1 MSLELYVAIPAIC
14 DSSAKDLNAA
24 AAAFELPIILES
36 SFSLKSAGGF
46 QPATFD
52 GEQTGAEISIEDK
65 AEVFDMYPDFA
76 EAAPQLDRVV
86 TLRWGGDFLEMAFA
100 NGIAA
105 AIAKACG
112 GVIYEPQGGTVMSIE
127 AAIAEAKSSA
137 QLAAPNHGIGTKA
150 TKARQKPPFK
160 AMIDQ
165 IVSEFPAY
173 HVRGKWVLQHI
184 GNHHV
189 SGIFFDGP
197 PSKFNMNIYFAL
209 RPLSLFGDTREL
221 PYGKKARVYID
232 GTFSVDI
239 RAPGFSNALV
249 ELIKSDFV
257 PFGDRMRS
265 FPAMV
270 DHVRNGLD
278 TFTSTSWPDIRLAW
292 CDCATGQ
299 FEQARAHILEAFA
312 RVEKHNLQ
320 RLLDTPRFVQ
330 MREILPLLEHGD
342 PGPIG
347 NYLREQERREVEV
360 LQIQELWQPAPFP
373 FERPVSG

>member
-1 MSLELYVAIPAIC
+1 M
-14 DSSAKDLNAA
+14 
-24 AAAFELPIILES
+24 
-36 SFSLKSAGGF
+36 
-46 QPATFD
+46 T
-52 GEQTGAEISIEDK
+52 
-65 AEVFDMYPDFA
+65 
-76 EAAPQLDRVV
+76 
-86 TLRWGGDFLEMAFA
+86 
-100 NGIAA
+100 
-105 AIAKACG
+105 
-112 GVIYEPQGGTVMSIE
+112 
-127 AAIAEAKSSA
+127 
-137 QLAAPNHGIGTKA
+137 
-150 TKARQKPPFK
+150 ARQKAPFK

-173 HVRGKWVLQHI
+173 HVRGKWVFQHI

-197 PSKFNMNIYFAL
+197 PSKFNMGIYFAL

-221 PYGKKARVYID
+221 PYGKMVSVFID

-249 ELIKSDFV
+249 ELIKSDLV

-265 FPAMV
+265 FPEMV
-270 DHVRNGLD
+270 DHVRNGLER
-278 TFTSTSWPDIRLAW
+278 FTSTSWPDIRLAW
-292 CDCATGQ
+292 CDCVTGQ
-299 FEQARAHILEAFA
+299 FEQARAHILQAFA

-330 MREILPLLEHGD
+330 MREILPLLEQGD

-347 NYLREQERREVEV
+347 NYLREREQREVEY

>member
-1 MSLELYVAIPAIC
+1 MEKRCPH
-14 DSSAKDLNAA
+14 
-24 AAAFELPIILES
+24 
-36 SFSLKSAGGF
+36 
-46 QPATFD
+46 
-52 GEQTGAEISIEDK
+52 
-65 AEVFDMYPDFA
+65 
-76 EAAPQLDRVV
+76 
-86 TLRWGGDFLEMAFA
+86 
-100 NGIAA
+100 
-105 AIAKACG
+105 
-112 GVIYEPQGGTVMSIE
+112 
-127 AAIAEAKSSA
+127 
-137 QLAAPNHGIGTKA
+137 HGIGAQAMT
-150 TKARQKPPFK
+150 ARQKTPFK

-197 PSKFNMNIYFAL
+197 PSKFNMGIYFVL
-209 RPLSLFGDTREL
+209 RPLSLFDGPNGLT
-221 PYGKKARVYID
+221 YGKKARVFID

-257 PFGDRMRS
+257 PFSDRMRS

-278 TFTSTSWPDIRLAW
+278 TLTSTSWPEIRLAW

-312 RVEKHNLQ
+312 EVEKHNLQ
-320 RLLDTPRFVQ
+320 RLLDTSRFVQ

-347 NYLREQERREVEV
+347 NYLREQERREVEY

>member
-1 MSLELYVAIPAIC
+1 M
-14 DSSAKDLNAA
+14 
-24 AAAFELPIILES
+24 
-36 SFSLKSAGGF
+36 
-46 QPATFD
+46 T
-52 GEQTGAEISIEDK
+52 
-65 AEVFDMYPDFA
+65 
-76 EAAPQLDRVV
+76 
-86 TLRWGGDFLEMAFA
+86 
-100 NGIAA
+100 
-105 AIAKACG
+105 
-112 GVIYEPQGGTVMSIE
+112 
-127 AAIAEAKSSA
+127 
-137 QLAAPNHGIGTKA
+137 
-150 TKARQKPPFK
+150 ARQKTPFK

-173 HVRGKWVLQHI
+173 HVRGKWVFQHI

-197 PSKFNMNIYFAL
+197 PSKFNMGIYAVQ
-209 RPLSLFGDTREL
+209 RPLSLFGD
-221 PYGKKARVYID
+221 PDGFSYGKKARVYID

-239 RAPGFSNALV
+239 RTPGFSNALV
-249 ELIKSDFV
+249 ELIKSDLV
-257 PFGDRMRS
+257 PFSDRMRS

-278 TFTSTSWPDIRLAW
+278 SFTSTSWPDIRLAW

-299 FEQARAHILEAFA
+299 FEQARTHILEAFA

-347 NYLREQERREVEV
+347 NYLRELERREVEV

>member
-1 MSLELYVAIPAIC
+1 M
-14 DSSAKDLNAA
+14 
-24 AAAFELPIILES
+24 
-36 SFSLKSAGGF
+36 
-46 QPATFD
+46 T
-52 GEQTGAEISIEDK
+52 
-65 AEVFDMYPDFA
+65 
-76 EAAPQLDRVV
+76 
-86 TLRWGGDFLEMAFA
+86 
-100 NGIAA
+100 
-105 AIAKACG
+105 
-112 GVIYEPQGGTVMSIE
+112 
-127 AAIAEAKSSA
+127 
-137 QLAAPNHGIGTKA
+137 
-150 TKARQKPPFK
+150 ARQKTPFK

-173 HVRGKWVLQHI
+173 HVRGKWVFQHI

-197 PSKFNMNIYFAL
+197 PSKFNMGIRFVL
-209 RPLSLFGDTREL
+209 RPLSLFGGGNGFT
-221 PYGKKARVYID
+221 YGKEARVYID

-257 PFGDRMRS
+257 PFSDRMRS

-278 TFTSTSWPDIRLAW
+278 TLTSTSWPEIRLAW
-292 CDCATGQ
+292 CDCVTGQ
-299 FEQARAHILEAFA
+299 FEQARTHILQAFA
-312 RVEKHNLQ
+312 EVEKHNLQ
-320 RLLDTPRFVQ
+320 RLLDRPRFVQ

-347 NYLREQERREVEV
+347 NYLREQERREVEY

>member
-14 DSSAKDLNAA
+14 DPSAKDLNAA

-36 SFSLKSAGGF
+36 SFNLKSVDGF
-46 QPATFD
+46 QPATFN

-105 AIAKACG
+105 AIAKVCG

-150 TKARQKPPFK
+150 TKARQKTPFK

-165 IVSEFPAY
+165 MVSEFPAY
-173 HVRGKWVLQHI
+173 HVRGKWLFQHI
-184 GNHHV
+184 ENHHI

-197 PSKFNMNIYFAL
+197 PSKYNMQIRFVL
-209 RPLSLFGDTREL
+209 RPLSLFGDTGGFA
-221 PYGKKARVYID
+221 YGKEARVYID

-239 RAPGFSNALV
+239 RTPGFSNALV

-257 PFGDRMRS
+257 PFSDRMRS
-265 FPAMV
+265 FLAMV

-278 TFTSTSWPDIRLAW
+278 TLTSTSWPDIRLAW

-299 FEQARAHILEAFA
+299 FEQARTHILQAYA

-320 RLLDTPRFVQ
+320 DLLDTPRFVQ

-347 NYLREQERREVEV
+347 NYLRELERREVEY

>member
-1 MSLELYVAIPAIC
+1 MSLQLYIAIPAIC
-14 DSSAKDLNAA
+14 DPSAKDLNAA
-24 AAAFELPIILES
+24 AAAFELPIILEN
-36 SFSLKSAGGF
+36 SFNLKSVDGF
-46 QPATFD
+46 QPATFN

-86 TLRWGGDFLEMAFA
+86 TLRWVGDFLEMAFA

-112 GVIYEPQGGTVMSIE
+112 GVIYEPQGGSVMSIE

-137 QLAAPNHGIGTKA
+137 QLAGHRIGPQAKT
-150 TKARQKPPFK
+150 ARQKTPFK
-160 AMIDQ
+160 AMIDH
-165 IVSEFPAY
+165 IASEFPAY
-173 HVRGKWVLQHI
+173 HVRGKWVFQHI

-189 SGIFFDGP
+189 SGMFFDGP
-197 PSKFNMNIYFAL
+197 PSKFNMKIHFVL
-209 RPLSLFGDTREL
+209 RPLSLFGNPGGFAFAKT
-221 PYGKKARVYID
+221 ARVYID

-257 PFGDRMRS
+257 PFSDRMRS

-270 DHVRNGLD
+270 VHVRNGLD

-292 CDCATGQ
+292 CDCVTGQ

-312 RVEKHNLQ
+312 SVEKYNLQ
-320 RLLDTPRFVQ
+320 DLLDTPRFVQ

-347 NYLREQERREVEV
+347 NYLRERERREVEY

>member
-14 DSSAKDLNAA
+14 DPSAKDLSAA
-24 AAAFELPIILES
+24 VAAFELPIILEN
-36 SFSLKSAGGF
+36 SFNLKSVDGF
-46 QPATFD
+46 QPAAFN

-127 AAIAEAKSSA
+127 EAIAEAKSSA
-137 QLAAPNHGIGTKA
+137 QLAGHRIGPQAKT
-150 TKARQKPPFK
+150 ARQKPPFK

-173 HVRGKWVLQHI
+173 HVRGKWVFQHI

-197 PSKFNMNIYFAL
+197 PSKFNMKIHFAL

-221 PYGKKARVYID
+221 PYGKTARVYID

-249 ELIKSDFV
+249 ELIKSDLV
-257 PFGDRMRS
+257 PFGDRIRA
-265 FPAMV
+265 FPEMV

-278 TFTSTSWPDIRLAW
+278 SFTATSWPEIRLAW

-299 FEQARAHILEAFA
+299 FEQARTHILQAFA
-312 RVEKHNLQ
+312 EVEKHNLQ
-320 RLLDTPRFVQ
+320 RLLDRPSFVQ

-347 NYLREQERREVEV
+347 NYLRERERREVEY

-373 FERPVSG
+373 FERPVSE

>member
-14 DSSAKDLNAA
+14 DPSAKDLNAA

-36 SFSLKSAGGF
+36 SFNLKSVDGF
-46 QPATFD
+46 QPATFN

-65 AEVFDMYPDFA
+65 TEVFEMCPDFA

-127 AAIAEAKSSA
+127 EAIAEAKSSA
-137 QLAAPNHGIGTKA
+137 QLAGHRIGPQAKT
-150 TKARQKPPFK
+150 ARQKTPFK

-173 HVRGKWVLQHI
+173 QVRGKWVFQHI

-197 PSKFNMNIYFAL
+197 PSKFNMKIHFAL
-209 RPLSLFGDTREL
+209 RPLSLFGDTHKL
-221 PYGKKARVYID
+221 PYGKTARVLID

-249 ELIKSDFV
+249 ELIKSDLV

-265 FPAMV
+265 FPEMV

-278 TFTSTSWPDIRLAW
+278 SFTATSWPEIRLAW
-292 CDCATGQ
+292 CDCAAGQ
-299 FEQARAHILEAFA
+299 FEQARAHILQAFA
-312 RVEKHNLQ
+312 AVEKHNLQ
-320 RLLDTPRFVQ
+320 RLLDRPSFVQ
-330 MREILPLLEHGD
+330 MREILPLLEQGD

-347 NYLREQERREVEV
+347 NYLRERERREVEY

>member
-14 DSSAKDLNAA
+14 DPSAKDLNAA

-36 SFSLKSAGGF
+36 GFNLKSADGF

-52 GEQTGAEISIEDK
+52 GEQTGAEISLEDK
-65 AEVFDMYPDFA
+65 AEVFDMCPDFA
-76 EAAPQLDRVV
+76 EAAAQMDRVV

-105 AIAKACG
+105 AIAKVCG
-112 GVIYEPQGGTVMSIE
+112 GVIYEPQGGMVMSIE

-137 QLAAPNHGIGTKA
+137 QLAAPNHGNRPKA
-150 TKARQKPPFK
+150 TKARPKPPFK

-173 HVRGKWVLQHI
+173 HVRGKWVFAHI

-197 PSKFNMNIYFAL
+197 PSKFNMKIFFAL
-209 RPLSLFGDTREL
+209 RPLSLFDASYTL
-221 PYGKKARVYID
+221 PHGRKARVYID
-232 GTFSVDI
+232 GTFTVDI

-257 PFGDRMRS
+257 PFSDRMRS

-278 TFTSTSWPDIRLAW
+278 SFTSTSWADIRLAW

-312 RVEKHNLQ
+312 GVEKYNLQ

-330 MREILPLLEHGD
+330 MREILPLLERGD
-342 PGPIG
+342 PGPIA
-347 NYLREQERREVEV
+347 N
-360 LQIQELWQPAPFP
+360 
-373 FERPVSG
+373 